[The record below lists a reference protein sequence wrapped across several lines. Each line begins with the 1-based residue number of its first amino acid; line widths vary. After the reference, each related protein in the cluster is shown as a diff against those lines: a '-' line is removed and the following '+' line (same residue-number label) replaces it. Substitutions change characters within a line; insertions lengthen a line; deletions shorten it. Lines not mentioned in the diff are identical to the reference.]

1 MKDIICDVYT
11 GKKYQVSTVWIY
23 SSYFETMI
31 FPIEDGVVSG
41 REVYKWEAYCLEE
54 AVNKHR
60 DIKNRPQAYISEESI
75 AEYIRLKNADFEEY
89 VSITKKEYEELL
101 EYKHMYEDLCK

>member
-1 MKDIICDVYT
+1 MKEIIYDVYS
-11 GKKYQVSTVWIY
+11 GKKYQVSTAWVNDC
-23 SSYFETMI
+23 YFETMI

-41 REVYKWEAYCLEE
+41 REVYRWETYNIED
-54 AVNKHR
+54 AVDKHR

-75 AEYIRLKNADFEEY
+75 AEYIRLKNEDFEEY